1 MPEFP
6 IVMDRVTATALLEAM
21 VEAVRQEH
29 RLGRA
34 MFASELRVVAS
45 SAGIACRSGRA
56 LASWARSYTGGTGAN
71 RSPATDALARFLDIL
86 DDNGKAAF
94 DMDAP
99 LPFIPT

>member
-34 MFASELRVVAS
+34 MFAGELRAVAVAPR
-45 SAGIACRSGRA
+45 SARA
-56 LASWARSYTGGTGAN
+56 LVLWVRPFTGGTGAD
-71 RSPATDALARFLDIL
+71 RSPATDALARFLDVL
-86 DDNGKAAF
+86 DGNGKAAF

>member
-34 MFASELRVVAS
+34 MFAGELRVVAS
-45 SAGIACRSGRA
+45 SVAVAPRSARA
-56 LASWARSYTGGTGAN
+56 LVSWVGPFTGDTGAD
-71 RSPATDALARFLDIL
+71 RSPATDALARFLDVL
-86 DDNGKAAF
+86 DGNGKAAF